1 MINQDEEYIEQEES
15 DEWDPAIGMRDED
28 RKNKQNNNDLLILL
42 SLILLC
48 IIGIPSGLFF
58 ITRNRYKGDK
68 DPKTIA
74 LENTIKNLGTK
85 IKDRKDCEPGVLGY
99 YRFEKNKVDEVGICR
114 NNLGEFGP
122 NADERYW
129 KVLAHEATHI
139 MQACLGTTI
148 YGPIQHRDMS
158 YVLLDNDYNNYRTI
172 HSSYVKRDDGAEIEA
187 FWMELQSK
195 DYVIQELGRHCHS
208 FKLPPEAYKIPRPEL
223 RRPTEGNE

>member
-99 YRFEKNKVDEVGICR
+99 YRFEKNKVNEVGICR

-223 RRPTEGNE
+223 RRPTEKNE

>member
-1 MINQDEEYIEQEES
+1 
-15 DEWDPAIGMRDED
+15 
-28 RKNKQNNNDLLILL
+28 
-42 SLILLC
+42 
-48 IIGIPSGLFF
+48 
-58 ITRNRYKGDK
+58 
-68 DPKTIA
+68 
-74 LENTIKNLGTK
+74 
-85 IKDRKDCEPGVLGY
+85 
-99 YRFEKNKVDEVGICR
+99 
-114 NNLGEFGP
+114 
-122 NADERYW
+122 
-129 KVLAHEATHI
+129 

-223 RRPTEGNE
+223 RRPTERQQ